1 MECIHAT
8 SFEQSSRTLAR
19 SKAAVIFF
27 QEHKVKMKERRRY
40 KKELRDLGWEV
51 HFGPSDEAGKVAAA
65 GVGVMWNAEEVQAFP
80 EQMKDEDLIKA
91 RGKGRVGKYIMDVGW
106 DTNYTVYPIYVMSG
120 GTKQAPILTEAIL
133 QAVRR
138 EIKGDRHMP
147 TIIAGDFNKEP
158 NTIHSVKV
166 LKKEENWTDVGEVAD
181 WWGRKPG
188 EPTCRSGKRA
198 KPTRIDGYVVNPAA
212 LITIHD
218 IEVEKHELIPTH
230 SIVRMEISRKAMK
243 EERTYMRKVGSIK
256 ALFENK

>member
-1 MECIHAT
+1 M
-8 SFEQSSRTLAR
+8 
-19 SKAAVIFF
+19 
-27 QEHKVKMKERRRY
+27 
-40 KKELRDLGWEV
+40 
-51 HFGPSDEAGKVAAA
+51 
-65 GVGVMWNAEEVQAFP
+65 
-80 EQMKDEDLIKA
+80 
-91 RGKGRVGKYIMDVGW
+91 
-106 DTNYTVYPIYVMSG
+106 G
-120 GTKQAPILTEAIL
+120 GAKQATIVTEAIL

-158 NTIHSVKV
+158 STIHSVKV

-181 WWGRKPG
+181 WWGRTPG

-218 IEVEKHELIPTH
+218 IEVEKHEFIPTH

-243 EERTYMRKVGSIK
+243 EERTYMRKVGSLK
-256 ALFENK
+256 ALFENKCKSSRKIWDQRKPEVRGRRK